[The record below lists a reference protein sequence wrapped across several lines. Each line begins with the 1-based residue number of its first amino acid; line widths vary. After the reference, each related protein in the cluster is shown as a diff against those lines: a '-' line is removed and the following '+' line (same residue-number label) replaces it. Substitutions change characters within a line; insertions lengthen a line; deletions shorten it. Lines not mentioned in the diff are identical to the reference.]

1 MALALVARASLLVG
15 VLFTR
20 QETLAQFNIRDHRI
34 QTYSVEDGLSQ
45 SSIWCIMQDSQ
56 GFMWFGTADGLNR
69 FDGYTFKVYR
79 HDASDSTSLRSNT
92 VWSLLEDRH
101 GTIWVGTLE
110 GLHRFDRRTETF
122 TYLPDDPS
130 YRSARLNTLIYS
142 LAEDGD
148 GKIWVTSSRRLTVL
162 NPSTDTFREYR
173 AADFGR
179 KDEGLALRAHCA
191 DEAGNVWLTC
201 SDLLMQY
208 EYSTKRFVKIPFPE
222 RYPTASPTL
231 YVDGSGVVWLGSA
244 AAATGL
250 YAYSKANNSWRRWMH
265 DPKNPRSVSSDF
277 IKTLC
282 ADEEGR
288 LWVGTT
294 SGGLNVFD
302 EKRDE
307 FTRVVPHS
315 PTNTFYD
322 KVASIYRDRSGL
334 IWVGYDGA
342 GVVKIDPHRN
352 KFKHILLPPSRRKDT
367 GDNFFKALMVDRNNR
382 VWLGMY
388 NQGVAVLDR
397 RNGNV
402 KRFYDEFSGSGE
414 GSANSVFALFEDSR
428 GFVWIGTMKGL
439 YRSDASTNRFRKYEF
454 RGITRDDTRGRIITA
469 FCEDSSGD
477 VWIGSATSVL
487 RYDRKRDVVENV
499 LTLDRIDTS
508 YVAPGALC
516 FAADRNGIWCG
527 SLGIGLLRFSPEG
540 HLVKQYKSHPRN
552 ANSISHNSVK
562 TICIDPDGILWI
574 GTEDGLNRFDPIKE
588 SWRRYGS
595 ADGLPNDFVYGVL
608 MDHHR
613 NLWISTNRG
622 LSRMAAADPENPRFR
637 NYAVHDGLQS
647 SEFNTNTFF
656 QTPEGE
662 MFFGGV
668 NGFNAFFP
676 DSVRDNPVLP
686 KVVLTRFKK
695 FDQPAHLDEDIS
707 VAEDVSLS
715 YDESVFSF
723 EFAGLEFTNPQE
735 NRYAYMMEGFDKGW
749 VFCGKRR
756 EARYTNLDPGE
767 YVFRVKVCN
776 NDGVWNEAA
785 TSINVTIVPPFWRTG
800 WFIGLMAG
808 LGVVTFGGTVRFIST
823 QKLKKRIRQLE
834 REKEIQEERL
844 RTRERI
850 ARDLHDDLAST
861 VGSAGFFIE
870 SVKGQLKDIP
880 AQSKEFLDKTSS
892 LLTEAEEAMSDIVW
906 SVSPKHD
913 TLESLL
919 ARIRLTT
926 ADLCRTNQIKYEVA
940 LAENVE
946 SFTLA
951 EDVRRN
957 IYLIFKEALS
967 NAVRHAGAS
976 AIRVEFAVTDSCYE
990 LAIADN
996 GKGMP
1001 SPEESL
1007 TLTKRGHGLRNM
1019 TKRADEVHAEL
1030 FFEQANPSGT
1040 IVRLK
1045 GCLPAQRAGSTTGKK
1060 E

>member
-1 MALALVARASLLVG
+1 MALALVARACLLVS
-15 VLFTR
+15 VLFTQ
-20 QETLAQFNIRDHRI
+20 QELLAQFNIRDHRI

-79 HDASDSTSLRSNT
+79 HDANDSTSLRSNT

-110 GLHRFDRRTETF
+110 GLHRFDRRTESF
-122 TYLPDDPS
+122 TYLPDDSTFRSAHLRAIIYSLVEDRDGNIWISTAEGVSVLDSSRRFREYHASDFGLKGDGESARAHFVDSESNVWLSMPDHVLTYEYLSKRFVSVHVPS
-130 YRSARLNTLIYS
+130 YR
-142 LAEDGD
+142 AEG
-148 GKIWVTSSRRLTVL
+148 
-162 NPSTDTFREYR
+162 
-173 AADFGR
+173 GR
-179 KDEGLALRAHCA
+179 CLYMDNS
-191 DEAGNVWLTC
+191 GN
-201 SDLLMQY
+201 
-208 EYSTKRFVKIPFPE
+208 I
-222 RYPTASPTL
+222 
-231 YVDGSGVVWLGSA
+231 WLGSA

-250 YAYSKANNSWRRWMH
+250 YAYSKANNSWQRWMY
-265 DPKNPRSVSSDF
+265 DSKNPRSVSSNF

-428 GFVWIGTMKGL
+428 GFVWVGTMKGL
-439 YRSDASTNRFRKYEF
+439 YRSDASTKRFRMYDL

-508 YVAPGALC
+508 YVAPGVLC

-595 ADGLPNDFVYGVL
+595 ADGLPNDFIYGVL
-608 MDHHR
+608 MDRRR

-622 LSRMAAADPENPRFR
+622 LSRMRTADPDNPRFR
-637 NYAVHDGLQS
+637 SYAVHDGLQS
-647 SEFNTNTFF
+647 AEFNTNTYF
-656 QTPEGE
+656 QTAQGE

-676 DSVRDNPVLP
+676 DSVKDNPVPP

-695 FDQPAHLDEDIS
+695 FDQPAQLDKDIS

-735 NRYAYMMEGFDKGW
+735 NLYAYMMEGFDKGW
-749 VFCGKRR
+749 VFSGKRR

-767 YVFRVKVCN
+767 YVFRVKGSN
-776 NDGVWNEAA
+776 SDGVWSESG
-785 TSINVTIVPPFWRTG
+785 TSIRVTIIPPFWRTG

-808 LGVVTFGGTVRFIST
+808 LGVGTFGGAVRFIST

-926 ADLCRTNQIKYEVA
+926 ADLCRANQIKYEVV

-976 AIRVEFAVTDSCYE
+976 TIRVEFAATDSCYE
-990 LAIADN
+990 LTIADN
-996 GKGMP
+996 GKGM
-1001 SPEESL
+1001 SLPEEPS
-1007 TLTKRGHGLRNM
+1007 TPTKRGHGLRNM
-1019 TKRADEVHAEL
+1019 AKRAEEVHAEL
-1030 FFEQANPSGT
+1030 FFEQAKPSGT

-1045 GCLPAQRAGSTTGKK
+1045 GGLPAQRAG
-1060 E
+1060 

>member
-1 MALALVARASLLVG
+1 MALALVARACLLVS

-20 QETLAQFNIRDHRI
+20 QELLAQFNILDHRI

-45 SSIWCIMQDSQ
+45 SSIWCIIQDSQ

-79 HDASDSTSLRSNT
+79 HDARDSSSLRSNT
-92 VWSLLEDRH
+92 VWSLLEDRA
-101 GTIWVGTLE
+101 GRIWVGTLQ

-122 TYLPDDPS
+122 SYLPDDAA
-130 YRSARLNTLIYS
+130 YHAAHLRSIIYS
-142 LAEDGD
+142 LVEDRDGNIWISSAEGVSVLD
-148 GKIWVTSSRRLTVL
+148 SSGRL
-162 NPSTDTFREYR
+162 REYH
-173 AADFGR
+173 ATDLGLKADG
-179 KDEGLALRAHCA
+179 ENVRAHFVD
-191 DEAGNVWLTC
+191 DEGNVWL
-201 SDLLMQY
+201 SMPDRIMKY
-208 EYSTKRFVKIPFPE
+208 EYASKRFVSVLLPGQRVEGGRCLYMDKAGILWMGSSG
-222 RYPTASPTL
+222 ASI
-231 YVDGSGVVWLGSA
+231 
-244 AAATGL
+244 GL
-250 YAYSKANNSWRRWMH
+250 YALDPANNTWRKWGH
-265 DPKNPRSVSSDF
+265 ESGNPGTISSDVV
-277 IKTLC
+277 KAVC

-288 LWVGTT
+288 LWIGTT

-302 EKRDE
+302 EKKNR
-307 FTRVVPHS
+307 FTRIVPYS

-322 KVASIYRDRSGL
+322 KVASVCRDRSGL

-342 GVVKIDPHRN
+342 GVVMINPRRN
-352 KFKHILLPPSRRKDT
+352 KFKHILLPPSRKTDT
-367 GDNFFKALMVDRNNR
+367 GDNFFKALMVDRENR

-397 RNGNV
+397 KTGNV
-402 KRFYDEFSGSGE
+402 KRLYDEFSGPG
-414 GSANSVFALFEDSR
+414 GAGANSVFALFEDSR
-428 GFVWIGTMKGL
+428 SSVWVGTVKGL
-439 YRSDASTNRFRKYEF
+439 YRADASSKRFREYDL
-454 RGITRDDTRGRIITA
+454 RGIARDDSRGRIITA

-477 VWIGSATSVL
+477 VWVGSATGVL
-487 RYDRKRDVVENV
+487 RYDRQRDILEPV

-527 SLGIGLLRFSPEG
+527 SLGIGLLRFSPDG
-540 HLVKQYKSHPRN
+540 QLVKQYKSHPRN

-562 TICIDPDGILWI
+562 TICVDPDGILWI
-574 GTEDGLNRFDPIKE
+574 GTEDGLNRFDPVKE
-588 SWRRYGS
+588 SWRRYGT
-595 ADGLPNDFVYGVL
+595 ADGLPNDFIYGVL

-622 LSRMAAADPENPRFR
+622 LSKMTTADPEKPRFR

-647 SEFNTNTFF
+647 SEFNTNTYF
-656 QTPEGE
+656 QTAEGE

-676 DSVRDNPVLP
+676 DSVKDNPVLP

-695 FDQPAHLDEDIS
+695 FDQPAQLDEDIS
-707 VAEDVSLS
+707 AADNITLS
-715 YDESVFSF
+715 YNESVFSF

-767 YVFRVKVCN
+767 YVFRVKAGN
-776 NDGVWNEAA
+776 NDGVWNEAG
-785 TSINVTIVPPFWRTG
+785 TLINVTIVPPFWRTG
-800 WFIGLMAG
+800 WFIGLMAA

-823 QKLKKRIRQLE
+823 QKLKKRIAQLE
-834 REKEIQEERL
+834 REKEFQEERL

-880 AQSKEFLDKTSS
+880 AQSKEFLDRTSS

-906 SVSPKHD
+906 SVSPNHD

-926 ADLCRTNQIKYEVA
+926 ADMCRAHQLKYEVN
-940 LAENVE
+940 LAEHIEGITITEN
-946 SFTLA
+946 
-951 EDVRRN
+951 VRRN
-957 IYLIFKEALS
+957 VDLIFKESLA

-976 AIRVEFAVTDSCYE
+976 LISVAFVIYQGGFELIVE
-990 LAIADN
+990 DN

-1001 SPEESL
+1001 ATGHASRH
-1007 TLTKRGHGLRNM
+1007 TKRGHGLRNM
-1019 TKRADEVHAEL
+1019 TKRAEEIDSELSFEHAIT
-1030 FFEQANPSGT
+1030 SGT

-1045 GCLPAQRAGSTTGKK
+1045 GRITQSGH
-1060 E
+1060 